1 MSTHAHPRP
10 RLALGRGPAHTWS
23 ARGLPPAGRGRPV
36 AHTPPPAPCSP
47 SRHSAGVGRVLG
59 LPTRGPDP
67 SLSTGRVHAGA
78 KAGDGGGGGGTTV
91 APQPER
97 ADRLA
102 GPGVQVGWPWLWAPT
117 GTSPGDLAVA
127 VSRGLWGGWRP
138 AAPRLRAHDVP
149 GTPGQPCPP
158 EDSQAGAGFS
168 GS

>member
-1 MSTHAHPRP
+1 M
-10 RLALGRGPAHTWS
+10 
-23 ARGLPPAGRGRPV
+23 
-36 AHTPPPAPCSP
+36 AHTPPPTPCSP

-78 KAGDGGGGGGTTV
+78 KAGDGGGGGTTV
-91 APQPER
+91 APQPELT
-97 ADRLA
+97 DRLA
-102 GPGVQVGWPWLWAPT
+102 GLGVQVGWPWEPT

-127 VSRGLWGGWRP
+127 LSRGLWGGWP
-138 AAPRLRAHDVP
+138 TAAPRLQAHDVP

-158 EDSQAGAGFS
+158 EDSQTGAGFS

>member
-1 MSTHAHPRP
+1 MPEASRLRGGAAPWHTHHLLHPVP
-10 RLALGRGPAHTWS
+10 RAAT
-23 ARGLPPAGRGRPV
+23 ARVWAAFWASPPVAQILLCPPAES
-36 AHTPPPAPCSP
+36 TL
-47 SRHSAGVGRVLG
+47 VLKPG
-59 LPTRGPDP
+59 M
-67 SLSTGRVHAGA
+67 
-78 KAGDGGGGGGTTV
+78 GGGGTTV